1 MSDDLNPFEHDLQLP
16 GCPGPD
22 PWLGVHPQ
30 SPGPGNVLLTPS
42 RTLTP
47 LLRQLLSHGPDV
59 VSLEPATT
67 ADVAHSKV
75 VSLSSELVHIK
86 SAQREINNQYYYD
99 VCRQYRIIV
108 DLV

>member
-1 MSDDLNPFEHDLQLP
+1 MSDDLNPLEHDLQLP
-16 GCPGPD
+16 GRSGPD

-75 VSLSSELVHIK
+75 VSLSSELVHVE
-86 SAQREINNQYYYD
+86 SAQHEINNQYCD
-99 VCRQYRIIV
+99 VYRQYRIIV